1 MNTVNNKRRRASVEA
16 LEKAF
21 VDLIQKRE
29 LDEITVSDICKKAGL
44 NRTTFYANFDGIHS
58 IADSIRDK
66 LEDDMKNVVYA
77 DEIQNGYNSNDYLKL
92 FRYIKDN
99 QVFFKTYF
107 RLGYD
112 NEYKIFTYD
121 SRLASSHFNNK
132 FIDYHMEFFR
142 AGLNKIIKM
151 WLDDGCKESPEDMM
165 EIINSEY
172 RGRIQDQVD

>member
-1 MNTVNNKRRRASVEA
+1 MNTPNNKRRRASVEVM
-16 LEKAF
+16 EKAF
-21 VDLIQKRE
+21 IEMIQKKNLE
-29 LDEITVSDICKKAGL
+29 EITVSDICKRAGV

-66 LEDDMKNVVYA
+66 LENDMKNVVYA
-77 DEIQNGYNSNDYLKL
+77 DELASGYNSNDYLKL

-99 QVFFKTYF
+99 QIFFKTYF

-121 SRLASSHFNNK
+121 RALAEKHFGNK
-132 FIDYHMEFFR
+132 FIEYHMEFFK

-151 WLDDGCKESPEDMM
+151 WLDGGCAESPEDMN
-165 EIINSEY
+165 EIILSEY
-172 RGRIQDQVD
+172 RGRA